1 MVEPEPVGYMYDYGT
16 SSQMQSQESIN
27 MDKLFIC
34 MAVQLRSQSLSKALH
49 TAASHSEWIFLRI
62 TIWKLRLEF
71 SNAWL

>member
-1 MVEPEPVGYMYDYGT
+1 MDTFFPPGTPLSSLMVEPEPVGYMYDYGT

-49 TAASHSEWIFLRI
+49 TAASHSE
-62 TIWKLRLEF
+62 
-71 SNAWL
+71 